1 MEVAMS
7 DEIRVEYAYRM
18 EGHHAVGVVD
28 AAFFRHLP
36 NVDERYINPQTGQP
50 EIPRPD
56 IVQILSVVGTALLSS
71 TVLATAI
78 KAYLQSRRTKVRIAV
93 DAADGDKISVEY
105 EGPNLKDSQE
115 AIKKAIDH
123 LVEKADRRSLRLT
136 ATRIVQ
142 TKE

>member
-1 MEVAMS
+1 MS
-7 DEIRVEYAYRM
+7 DEIRIEYAYRI
-18 EGHHAVGVVD
+18 EGHHADGDVD
-28 AAFFRHLP
+28 AAFYRHLP

-93 DAADGDKISVEY
+93 EEDKLSIEY
-105 EGPNLKDSQE
+105 EGPNLKDSE
-115 AIKKAIDH
+115 EVIKRAIDH
-123 LVEKADRRSLRLT
+123 LVEKADHRPLRLT

-142 TKE
+142 IRE